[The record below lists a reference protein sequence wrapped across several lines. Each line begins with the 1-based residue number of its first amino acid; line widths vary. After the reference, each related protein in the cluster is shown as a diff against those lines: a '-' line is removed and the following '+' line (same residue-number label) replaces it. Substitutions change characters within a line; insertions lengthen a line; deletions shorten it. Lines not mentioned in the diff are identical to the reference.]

1 MTTARDIITKA
12 LTKIGANFKNNAVSS
27 DEANDALDA
36 LNALVSSYANDSM
49 LIYARQWEMF
59 TLSPS
64 DGLYTMGVGGDF
76 NTDKPM
82 FIVSAYLRD
91 GITDYPLSIIK
102 DELYNEQISQK
113 STISIPYYINS
124 DNGHPLVNLRLYPIP
139 DKTYQIFLLTEKQL
153 SEFTLDT
160 DVILP
165 AGWERMLIYNLA
177 IELYPE
183 YEQQVNPVV
192 AAIAEESKRLVRAN
206 IMRNRTM
213 DYAPQRLNVGRFE
226 NGWLN

>member
-12 LTKIGANFKNNAVSS
+12 LTKVGANFKNNAVSS

-49 LIYARQWEMF
+49 LIYTRQWETF
-59 TLSPS
+59 SLVTN
-64 DGLYTMGVGGDF
+64 DGLYTIGTGGDF

-82 FIVSAYLRD
+82 FIVSAYLKD
-91 GITDYPLSIIK
+91 GITDYPLSIIT
-102 DELYNEQISQK
+102 DELYNQQISQK
-113 STISIPYYINS
+113 LTNGIPTYLNS
-124 DNGHPLVNLRLYPIP
+124 DNGHPLVKLRLYPVP
-139 DKTYQIFLLTEKQL
+139 DRTYQIFLLTEKQL
-153 SEFTLDT
+153 SAFTLDT

-165 AGWERMLIYNLA
+165 AGWERMLVYNLA

-183 YEQQVNPVV
+183 YEQQVNQVV

-213 DYAPQRLNVGRFE
+213 DYAPLRLNVGRFE
-226 NGWLN
+226 NGWMN